1 MRKSM
6 KQKVACNCY
15 TQMKI
20 GEVKVADDQD
30 FLNLKHLVED
40 EPGWTL
46 EFNKENTK
54 VWTKAAPTTNFK
66 MVKVN
71 AAFPNVDPD
80 VLYDVLHDPEYRKVW
95 DTHMIEQH
103 DIGSLNPNNDL
114 GYYAMTCPSPVSK
127 RDFVLQRSWLDT
139 GQEKYIINHSVFH
152 KGFPPRKDFI
162 RAKSYITGFL
172 VRPSKTHGCY
182 LDYVSQSDPCGKLP
196 SVLVN
201 KLTQKV
207 ARKLIALFFLCLRR
221 LENMLLDSSWDTV
234 LCVNPTHLLIPSYY
248 FQMVAT
254 LHEACQGYPEW
265 KRQHNP
271 HWKPWHNPE
280 QMTKP
285 RVKLEDCKPS
295 PADLQLSEEEIDG
308 GKSSDGRKK

>member
-1 MRKSM
+1 MRKSI
-6 KQKVACNCY
+6 KKAACNCH
-15 TQMKI
+15 TQMDI

-46 EFNKENTK
+46 EFNKESTK
-54 VWTKAAPTTNFK
+54 VWTKPAPTTSFK

-71 AAFPNVDPD
+71 AVFSNVDPD

-95 DTHMIEQH
+95 DTHMVEQH

-139 GQEKYIINHSVFH
+139 GQEKYIINHSVYH

-207 ARKLIALFFLCLRR
+207 ARK
-221 LENMLLDSSWDTV
+221 
-234 LCVNPTHLLIPSYY
+234 
-248 FQMVAT
+248 MVAT
-254 LHEACQGYPEW
+254 LQEACQGYPEW

-285 RVKLEDCKPS
+285 RVRLEDCKPS
-295 PADLQLSEEEIDG
+295 PADMQLAGDELDG
-308 GKSSDGRKK
+308 DKSSGSRKK

>member
-1 MRKSM
+1 MRKSI
-6 KQKVACNCY
+6 KKAECNCY
-15 TQMKI
+15 SQMDI

-54 VWTKAAPTTNFK
+54 VWTKPAPTTSFK

-71 AAFPNVDPD
+71 AIFSNVDPD

-95 DTHMIEQH
+95 DSHMIEQQ

-162 RAKSYITGFL
+162 RAKSYITGYI
-172 VRPSKTHGCY
+172 VRPFGPRGCRV
-182 LDYVSQSDPCGKLP
+182 DFVSQTDPRGKLP
-196 SVLVN
+196 PWLVN
-201 KLTQKV
+201 R
-207 ARKLIALFFLCLRR
+207 A
-221 LENMLLDSSWDTV
+221 
-234 LCVNPTHLLIPSYY
+234 THMVGPK
-248 FQMVAT
+248 MVAT
-254 LHEACQGYPEW
+254 LQEACQGYPEW
-265 KRQHNP
+265 KMKNNP
-271 HWKPWHNPE
+271 NWKPWHNPE

-285 RVKLEDCKPS
+285 RVKLEDCNPT
-295 PADLQLSEEEIDG
+295 PADLQFAAEEIVG
-308 GKSSDGRKK
+308 GKSSSSRKK